1 MESELLAQLLE
12 QSTDRKVLRNEFICQ
27 YGVIDKNIYFVENG
41 AIRVFLQNEHEEQ
54 TIRFGYKGSFI
65 TALSSF
71 LQGVPSVYYIQAIR
85 ASDLRVISKDRFEEL
100 IASDSRFLELYNKI
114 LEQLVIQQLER
125 EIDLLTV
132 SPTERLQR
140 VLSRSPQLFMEIPSR
155 YIASY
160 LRMTPETLSRARKML
175 L

>member
-1 MESELLAQLLE
+1 MENELLSTLLE
-12 QSTDRKVLRNEFICQ
+12 NAASRKVTRNEFLCR
-27 YGVIDKNIYFVENG
+27 YGVVDKNIYFIENG
-41 AIRVFLQNEHEEQ
+41 ALRVFLQNEHEEQ

-85 ASDLRVISKDRFEEL
+85 ATEIKVIPKEHFEKL
-100 IASDSRFLELYNKI
+100 IADDVRFLELYNSI

-140 VLSRSPQLFMEIPSR
+140 VLTRSPQLFMEIPSR

-160 LRMTPETLSRARKML
+160 LRMTPETLSRVRKIL